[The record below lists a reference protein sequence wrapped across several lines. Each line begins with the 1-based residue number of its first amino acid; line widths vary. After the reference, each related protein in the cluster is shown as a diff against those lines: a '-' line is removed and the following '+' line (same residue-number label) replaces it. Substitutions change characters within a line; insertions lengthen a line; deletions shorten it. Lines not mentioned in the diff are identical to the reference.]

1 MKKQTTTITGAAL
14 KKAIATYLARGGRIE
29 KLPPQKTMQGAFD
42 FADVVEGITAKMIR
56 RHPHVFADAEGQ
68 TAEHVK
74 GLWERIKVQEKAE
87 AKAERGE
94 AAPSG
99 ALAGVPVAL
108 PALTRALKLQDKAG
122 RVGFDWND
130 PRAVP
135 GKALLKET
143 RVEPLSHLQSVYG
156 ITGLTAYFGLLEVGR
171 PKTGE
176 TLVVSAAAG
185 AVGNVVGQ
193 IGKILGCRVVG
204 VAGGDAKCH
213 WLTETLGFD
222 AAVDY
227 KAGPMYKSLKAACP
241 QGIDVYFDNVG
252 GDVFE
257 AALFQ
262 MNARGRIAC
271 CGAVSGYD
279 SAPPPHGPRGVP
291 GMIVVKRLTVRG
303 FIVMDFFARRAAA
316 LAQLQAWV
324 RDGKIRVV
332 EDVIDGFENLPQAL
346 VGLLHGENRGKRMVK
361 VRGQVLH

>member
-1 MKKQTTTITGAAL
+1 VTQTQRRFVVARVPTGALTADCFRL
-14 KKAIATYLARGGRIE
+14 EDAPVPEPKEGEVLLRSLYVSLDAANRAW
-29 KLPPQKTMQGAFD
+29 MQGATYR
-42 FADVVEGITAKMIR
+42 AAVEPGSVMAGGALGEVVAS
-56 RHPHVFADAEGQ
+56 RHPEFKPGELASGDLG
-68 TAEHVK
+68 
-74 GLWERIKVQEKAE
+74 WQEY
-87 AKAERGE
+87 
-94 AAPSG
+94 S
-99 ALAGVPVAL
+99 
-108 PALTRALKLQDKAG
+108 
-122 RVGFDWND
+122 
-130 PRAVP
+130 AVP

-156 ITGLTAYFGLLEVGR
+156 ITGLTAYFGLLEVGQ
-171 PKTGE
+171 PKAGE

-324 RDGKIRVV
+324 RDGKIKVV

>member
-1 MKKQTTTITGAAL
+1 MSQTQRRFVVARVPAGALTADCFRL
-14 KKAIATYLARGGRIE
+14 EDAPVPEPKEGEVLLRSLYVSLDAANRAW
-29 KLPPQKTMQGAFD
+29 MQGATYR
-42 FADVVEGITAKMIR
+42 AAVEPGSVMAGGALGEVVAS
-56 RHPHVFADAEGQ
+56 RHPQFKPGELASGDLG
-68 TAEHVK
+68 
-74 GLWERIKVQEKAE
+74 WQEY
-87 AKAERGE
+87 
-94 AAPSG
+94 S
-99 ALAGVPVAL
+99 
-108 PALTRALKLQDKAG
+108 
-122 RVGFDWND
+122 
-130 PRAVP
+130 AVP

-156 ITGLTAYFGLLEVGR
+156 ITGLTAYFGLLEVGQ
-171 PKTGE
+171 PKAGE

-324 RDGKIRVV
+324 RDGKIKVV

>member
-1 MKKQTTTITGAAL
+1 MTQTQRRFVVARVPTGALTADCFRL
-14 KKAIATYLARGGRIE
+14 EDAPVPEPKEGEVLLRSLYVSLDAANRAW
-29 KLPPQKTMQGAFD
+29 MQGATYR
-42 FADVVEGITAKMIR
+42 AAVEPGSVMAGGALGEVVAS
-56 RHPHVFADAEGQ
+56 RHPQFKPGELASGDLG
-68 TAEHVK
+68 
-74 GLWERIKVQEKAE
+74 WQEY
-87 AKAERGE
+87 
-94 AAPSG
+94 S
-99 ALAGVPVAL
+99 
-108 PALTRALKLQDKAG
+108 
-122 RVGFDWND
+122 
-130 PRAVP
+130 AVP

-171 PKTGE
+171 PKAGE

-324 RDGKIRVV
+324 RDGKIKVV

>member
-1 MKKQTTTITGAAL
+1 VSQTQRRFVVARVPTGALTADCFRL
-14 KKAIATYLARGGRIE
+14 EDAPVPEPKEGEVLLRSLYVSLDAANRAW
-29 KLPPQKTMQGAFD
+29 MQGATYR
-42 FADVVEGITAKMIR
+42 AAVEPGSVMAGGALGEVVAS
-56 RHPHVFADAEGQ
+56 RHPQFKPGELASGDLG
-68 TAEHVK
+68 
-74 GLWERIKVQEKAE
+74 WQEY
-87 AKAERGE
+87 
-94 AAPSG
+94 S
-99 ALAGVPVAL
+99 
-108 PALTRALKLQDKAG
+108 
-122 RVGFDWND
+122 
-130 PRAVP
+130 AVP

-156 ITGLTAYFGLLEVGR
+156 ITGLTAYFGLLEVGQ
-171 PKTGE
+171 PKAGE

-324 RDGKIRVV
+324 RDGKIKVV

>member
-1 MKKQTTTITGAAL
+1 MSQTQRRFVVARVPTGALTADCFRL
-14 KKAIATYLARGGRIE
+14 EDAPVPEPKEGEVLLRSLYVSLDAANRAW
-29 KLPPQKTMQGAFD
+29 MQGATYR
-42 FADVVEGITAKMIR
+42 AAVEPGSVMAGGALGEVVAS
-56 RHPHVFADAEGQ
+56 RHPQFKPGELASGDLG
-68 TAEHVK
+68 
-74 GLWERIKVQEKAE
+74 WQEY
-87 AKAERGE
+87 
-94 AAPSG
+94 S
-99 ALAGVPVAL
+99 
-108 PALTRALKLQDKAG
+108 
-122 RVGFDWND
+122 
-130 PRAVP
+130 AVP

-171 PKTGE
+171 PKAGE

-204 VAGGDAKCH
+204 VTGGDAKCH

-324 RDGKIRVV
+324 RDGKIKVV

>member
-1 MKKQTTTITGAAL
+1 MSQTQRRFVVARVPTGALTADCFRL
-14 KKAIATYLARGGRIE
+14 EDAPVPEPKEGEVLLRSLYVSLDAANRAW
-29 KLPPQKTMQGAFD
+29 MQGATYR
-42 FADVVEGITAKMIR
+42 AAVEPGSVMAGGALGEVVAS
-56 RHPHVFADAEGQ
+56 RHPQFKPGELASGDLG
-68 TAEHVK
+68 
-74 GLWERIKVQEKAE
+74 WQEY
-87 AKAERGE
+87 
-94 AAPSG
+94 S
-99 ALAGVPVAL
+99 
-108 PALTRALKLQDKAG
+108 
-122 RVGFDWND
+122 
-130 PRAVP
+130 AVP

-171 PKTGE
+171 PKAGE

-324 RDGKIRVV
+324 RDGKIKVV

>member
-1 MKKQTTTITGAAL
+1 VTQTQRRFVVARVPAGALTADCFRL
-14 KKAIATYLARGGRIE
+14 EDAPVPEPKEGEVLLRSLYVSLDAANRAW
-29 KLPPQKTMQGAFD
+29 MQGATYR
-42 FADVVEGITAKMIR
+42 AAVEPGSVMAGGALGEVVAS
-56 RHPHVFADAEGQ
+56 RHPEFKPGELASGDLG
-68 TAEHVK
+68 
-74 GLWERIKVQEKAE
+74 WQEY
-87 AKAERGE
+87 
-94 AAPSG
+94 S
-99 ALAGVPVAL
+99 
-108 PALTRALKLQDKAG
+108 
-122 RVGFDWND
+122 
-130 PRAVP
+130 AVP

-156 ITGLTAYFGLLEVGR
+156 ITGLTAYFGLLEVGQ
-171 PKTGE
+171 PKAGE

-204 VAGGDAKCH
+204 VTGGDAKCH

-324 RDGKIRVV
+324 RDGKIKVV

>member
-1 MKKQTTTITGAAL
+1 MSQTQRRFVVARVPTGALTADCFRL
-14 KKAIATYLARGGRIE
+14 EDAPVPEPKEGEVLLRSLYVSLDAANRAW
-29 KLPPQKTMQGAFD
+29 MQGATYR
-42 FADVVEGITAKMIR
+42 AAVEPGSVMAGGALGEVVAS
-56 RHPHVFADAEGQ
+56 RHPQFKPGELASGDLG
-68 TAEHVK
+68 
-74 GLWERIKVQEKAE
+74 WQEY
-87 AKAERGE
+87 
-94 AAPSG
+94 S
-99 ALAGVPVAL
+99 
-108 PALTRALKLQDKAG
+108 
-122 RVGFDWND
+122 
-130 PRAVP
+130 AVP

-156 ITGLTAYFGLLEVGR
+156 ITGLTAYFGLLEVGQ
-171 PKTGE
+171 PKAGE

>member
-1 MKKQTTTITGAAL
+1 MSQTQRRFVVARVPTGALTADCFRL
-14 KKAIATYLARGGRIE
+14 EDAPVPEPKEGEVLLRSLYVSLDAANRAW
-29 KLPPQKTMQGAFD
+29 MQGATYR
-42 FADVVEGITAKMIR
+42 AAVEPGSVMAGGALGEVVAS
-56 RHPHVFADAEGQ
+56 RHPQFKPGELASGDLG
-68 TAEHVK
+68 
-74 GLWERIKVQEKAE
+74 WQEY
-87 AKAERGE
+87 
-94 AAPSG
+94 S
-99 ALAGVPVAL
+99 
-108 PALTRALKLQDKAG
+108 
-122 RVGFDWND
+122 
-130 PRAVP
+130 AVP

-156 ITGLTAYFGLLEVGR
+156 ITGLTAYFGLLEVGQ
-171 PKTGE
+171 PKAGE

-324 RDGKIRVV
+324 RDGKIKVV